1 MIHCY
6 NKQTCTQLRN
16 TEQELLKTLIILYI
30 FRSLEMKRLLGQ
42 RLYQKM
48 LDKLVSWLKGMFNW
62 KCLNCLEILIRY
74 LLSVTIEPVVKIALN
89 NHFFIFTLNSIC
101 SRIHVELLFLTAGS
115 PLLENSSDFC
125 VEDSMIYLLTF

>member
-1 MIHCY
+1 MSSSLIYIVEINNYNMKESLFYKWKHCIVMIHCY

-74 LLSVTIEPVVKIALN
+74 LLSVTIEPVVKI
-89 NHFFIFTLNSIC
+89 FKYFNSRQVWSLIG
-101 SRIHVELLFLTAGS
+101 VFLV
-115 PLLENSSDFC
+115 F
-125 VEDSMIYLLTF
+125 